1 MSLVWLTVLMLLV
14 DTCDSAVVDG
24 SCVVVA
30 GMVGV
35 YVEDDGV
42 YVADAGEVL
51 ACDALW
57 SALVVVICC

>member
-1 MSLVWLTVLMLLV
+1 MLLV